1 MKFLKPIALGMILVF
16 VGWLVANATIS
27 LKPDSTAAAQDVRTL
42 DNRITMLEQR
52 LFSIQTSINRLEQFA
67 ISQRSTGG
75 RDNALDGEI
84 NQLRQE
90 FNNLTRKSSDIEC
103 GLLKLDERTTRRP
116 PRTTTDPCRLNPNSP
131 IQLPARP

>member
-16 VGWLVANATIS
+16 IGWLVANATIS
-27 LKPDSTAAAQDVRTL
+27 LKPNPKAAAQDVRTL

-52 LFSIQTSINRLEQFA
+52 LFSIQTTINRLEQFA

-75 RDNALDGEI
+75 RDNVLDGEI
-84 NQLRQE
+84 DRLRQE
-90 FNNLTRKSSDIEC
+90 INNLTRRSSDLEC
-103 GLLKLDERTTRRP
+103 GVLKLDERTTRRP

-131 IQLPARP
+131 VQLPTRP